1 MMDPV
6 PSGPDSDR
14 SAEAPSN
21 PSDKDVARMA
31 QEGGVDLIHS
41 CLLKQS
47 HQLMQQKYFQVQ
59 TQ

>member
-6 PSGPDSDR
+6 PSGPDFDR

-31 QEGGVDLIHS
+31 QEGVLTSFIF

-47 HQLMQQKYFQVQ
+47 HQLTQQKYFQVQ